1 MLAVV
6 CIKRDVGMM
15 QGMRTTVS
23 LPPAVHRRAQELA
36 QRQGRSLS
44 AVIADLTMR
53 GLAQV
58 EAPVELVRDDQTGLP
73 VLSLGRA
80 VTAEDVAAALDDE

>member
-1 MLAVV
+1 
-6 CIKRDVGMM
+6 
-15 QGMRTTVS
+15 MRTTVN
-23 LPPAVHRRAQELA
+23 LPPAVYRRVQGLA
-36 QRQGRSLS
+36 RQQGRSLS

-58 EAPVELVRDDQTGLP
+58 DAPVELARDEETGLP

-80 VTAEDVAAALDDE
+80 VTSQDVAEALDDE